1 MRLWGTHSLFRVAD
15 YRQRERQQEA
25 EVREELLNRSVKM
38 AGEKFRFHSVSD
50 GHHGGIV
57 SRKEYNQI

>member
-1 MRLWGTHSLFRVAD
+1 MFRVAD

-57 SRKEYNQI
+57 SRKECNQI